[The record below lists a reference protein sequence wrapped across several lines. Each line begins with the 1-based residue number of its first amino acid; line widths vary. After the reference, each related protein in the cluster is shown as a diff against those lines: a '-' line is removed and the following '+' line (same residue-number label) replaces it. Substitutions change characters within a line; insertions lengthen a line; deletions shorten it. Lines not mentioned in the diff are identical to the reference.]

1 MEVEAMHNEDLGR
14 EDGQQPEKETKP
26 SLASMIGANSN
37 IAQNADG
44 GIDLLSTVGGVRGIL
59 ETVLP
64 GFVFI
69 MVFALSSN
77 LTWALVASIGL
88 GVVFMIIRLAKR
100 STLIQSATGLI
111 GILICAFAARH
122 TGNAKDYYIP
132 GFYTS
137 GAYLLAMLVS
147 VIVRW
152 PLIGL
157 LFGFIRN
164 EGVEWRNK
172 ADRLRRYQI
181 ATWIVIAVFALRLA
195 VQLPMYYM
203 DHVVA
208 LGVARALMGVPLYA
222 AGLWFAWLISKPAQ
236 TATGDATGAAT
247 S

>member
-1 MEVEAMHNEDLGR
+1 MHNEDLRR

-208 LGVARALMGVPLYA
+208 LGIARALMGVPLYA

>member
-1 MEVEAMHNEDLGR
+1 MHNEDS
-14 EDGQQPEKETKP
+14 EQQEQPAP
-26 SLASMIGANSN
+26 APNQQQSFAAMIGANSK

-59 ETVLP
+59 ETVVP

-77 LTWALVASIGL
+77 LTWALISSIGL
-88 GVVFMIIRLAKR
+88 GVIFMVIRMTKR
-100 STLIQSATGLI
+100 SSLIQSVSGLI

-122 TGNAKDYYIP
+122 SGNAKDYYIP

-137 GAYLLAMLVS
+137 GAYLLGLIIS
-147 VIVRW
+147 VVIRW

-164 EGVEWRNK
+164 EGVEWRKK

-181 ATWIVIAVFALRLA
+181 ATWIVIAVFAARLA
-195 VQLPMYYM
+195 VQLPMYYT

-208 LGVARALMGVPLYA
+208 LGLARALMGVPLYA
-222 AGLWFAWLISKPAQ
+222 AGLWFAWLLSKPAE
-236 TATGDATGAAT
+236 TTNVAAQDPT
-247 S
+247 VG

>member
-1 MEVEAMHNEDLGR
+1 MHDEESGR
-14 EDGQQPEKETKP
+14 DGDQQPEPEAKP
-26 SLASMIGANSN
+26 SFASMIGANSN

-64 GFVFI
+64 GFIFI

-77 LTWALVASIGL
+77 LSWALIASIGL
-88 GVVFMIIRLAKR
+88 GVIFMVIRLAKR
-100 STLIQSATGLI
+100 STLIQSASGLI

-137 GAYLLAMLVS
+137 GAYLLALIVS
-147 VIVRW
+147 VVVRW

-172 ADRLRRYQI
+172 ADRLRRYQV
-181 ATWIVIAVFALRLA
+181 ATWIIIAVFALRLA
-195 VQLPMYYM
+195 VQLPMYYT

-222 AGLWFAWLISKPAQ
+222 AGLWFAWLLSKPAE
-236 TATGDATGAAT
+236 TATGDASGAVAN
-247 S
+247 

>member
-1 MEVEAMHNEDLGR
+1 MHNEDLGR

-164 EGVEWRNK
+164 EGVEWRSK

-208 LGVARALMGVPLYA
+208 LGIARALMGVPLYA

>member
-1 MEVEAMHNEDLGR
+1 MHNEDLGR

-37 IAQNADG
+37 IAQNTDG

-208 LGVARALMGVPLYA
+208 LGIARALMGVPLYA

>member
-1 MEVEAMHNEDLGR
+1 MHNEDLGR

-157 LFGFIRN
+157 C
-164 EGVEWRNK
+164 
-172 ADRLRRYQI
+172 ADGRAAVCRRP
-181 ATWIVIAVFALRLA
+181 VVRLA
-195 VQLPMYYM
+195 HFQARSNRYRRRNGRSDELASASRRARSGAIEVQP
-203 DHVVA
+203 
-208 LGVARALMGVPLYA
+208 
-222 AGLWFAWLISKPAQ
+222 AGW
-236 TATGDATGAAT
+236 
-247 S
+247 

>member
-1 MEVEAMHNEDLGR
+1 MHNEEPDR
-14 EDGQQPEKETKP
+14 DDDQQPEQEAKP
-26 SLASMIGANSN
+26 SFASIIGENSK

-64 GFVFI
+64 GFIFI
-69 MVFALSSN
+69 MVFALGSN
-77 LTWALVASIGL
+77 LTWALVSSIGL
-88 GVVFMIIRLAKR
+88 GVIFMIIRLAKR
-100 STLIQSATGLI
+100 SSLIQSASGLI

-137 GAYLLAMLVS
+137 GAYLLAMIVS
-147 VIVRW
+147 VVVRW

-181 ATWIVIAVFALRLA
+181 ATWVVIGVFALRLA
-195 VQLPMYYM
+195 VQLPMYYT

-208 LGVARALMGVPLYA
+208 LGLARALMGVPLYA
-222 AGLWFAWLISKPAQ
+222 AGLWFAWLLSKPAE
-236 TATGDATGAAT
+236 AAT
-247 S
+247 EGSPGTPTS